1 MTLLREL
8 ITIPEAIQRGD
19 FVISLAAGVADP
31 ARTLESYVVTPQ
43 LADAFG
49 DALRFIASAVS
60 EKQEQGRLPR
70 RQLRL
75 GQLAFHGRAP
85 HAPAA

>member
-19 FVISLAAGVADP
+19 FVMSLAAGVADP
-31 ARTLESYVVTPQ
+31 ERTLDSYVVTPQ
-43 LADAFG
+43 LADAFE

-60 EKQEQGRLPR
+60 EHKSK
-70 RQLRL
+70 
-75 GQLAFHGRAP
+75 
-85 HAPAA
+85 AA